1 MYNLQDFDHEAQK
14 DFIYLLEEK
23 ELLKQELFE
32 EMNRKPANIIII
44 KEHKIKDYEEHNV
57 SKVSPIT

>member
-1 MYNLQDFDHEAQK
+1 MQDFDHEAQK

-32 EMNRKPANIIII
+32 EMNRKPANIFII
-44 KEHKIKDYEEHNV
+44 KEIKTNHNEEHIV
-57 SKVSPIT
+57 PKVSTII

>member
-32 EMNRKPANIIII
+32 EMNRKPANIIIV
-44 KEHKIKDYEEHNV
+44 KEHKIKDNEEHNV

>member
-1 MYNLQDFDHEAQK
+1 MMQDYDHEAQK

-32 EMNRKPANIIII
+32 EMNRKPANIFI
-44 KEHKIKDYEEHNV
+44 KTFKTNHNEEHIV
-57 SKVSPIT
+57 PKVSTII

>member
-1 MYNLQDFDHEAQK
+1 MQDFDHEAQK

-32 EMNRKPANIIII
+32 EMNRQPADIIIF
-44 KEHKIKDYEEHNV
+44 KEYKTNHNEEHIV
-57 SKVSPIT
+57 PKVSTII